1 MSVFSYFVCINKEQT
16 EIAESYELRGS
27 YEMAYLALWAI
38 TEHTVKEVESRAK
51 TRKLK
56 NAIDEWHKYFQSNEE
71 LKRPKQ
77 IKNFACDVKTIPQIK
92 TLTEELGDI
101 PAVSKLLQ
109 TKEIGKSTKYRDK
122 RNAIAH
128 KAEKFSSETVY
139 KDYKV
144 TALSAIQELERK
156 LNKVEY
162 K

>member
-1 MSVFSYFVCINKEQT
+1 MSVFNDFTSLFKVQS
-16 EIAESYELRGS
+16 EIAECYELDGN
-27 YEMAYLALWAI
+27 YEMAYLALWSV
-38 TEHTVKEVESRAK
+38 TEHTVKEIQTHVN

-56 NAIDEWHKYFQSNEE
+56 NAIDEWHKYFQSSEE
-71 LKRPKQ
+71 LKRPKP

-109 TKEIGKSTKYRDK
+109 TKEKGKSSKYRDK

-139 KDYKV
+139 KGYKV

-156 LNKVEY
+156 LNKAEY